1 MHYHMKR
8 ARLLR
13 WATVRFGF
21 KLSRLFKAAV
31 LVGTPCCYPKLSLNA
46 NADSVELIVT

>member
-1 MHYHMKR
+1 MKR

-31 LVGTPCCYPKLSLNA
+31 LVGCYPKLSLNA
-46 NADSVELIVT
+46 NADSVELLVT